1 MENTE
6 IQKPSRMLS
15 RRQFLKG
22 FLTTAGLALTGCSD
36 NRSQPATVAPPTLA
50 PRVTL
55 SPDLQPTI
63 VATPV
68 PDRPAIYLDPALPFE
83 ERVNDLVG
91 RMSLEEKVAQMGNE
105 APAIGRLGI
114 PAYNWWNEALHGV
127 ARAGIATVFPQ
138 AIGLA
143 STWNPDLIYRMAEAI
158 SDEARAKHHEAVR
171 QGVRAL
177 YTGLTFWSPNI
188 NIFRDP
194 RWGRGQETYGE
205 DPYLTAR
212 LAVKFVQGM
221 QGTDPRYLKVVATP
235 KHFAVHSG
243 PEKGRHSF
251 DARVSQRDLRMTYLP
266 AFRACIVEGQA
277 YSIMGAYN
285 RVNGEACCAS
295 PTLLQKILRDEWGFQ
310 GYVVSDCGAINDIY
324 VGHHLTSSAIEAA
337 ALAVKNGCDLECG
350 CTYGIACHYRRLETA
365 VQQGLLTEEDIDRS
379 VKRLFMAR
387 FRLGMF
393 DPPERVPYAQI
404 PFSVVDCQEH
414 RELAL
419 EVARQ
424 SLVLLKNQGD
434 LLPLSRD
441 DVKSIAVIGPNA
453 ADTLVLTGNYMG
465 TPAEPISVLAGVQAL
480 VAPGTEVI
488 YARGCDIIHDS
499 QDGFAEAIRA
509 AERAQVAVVVMGLSQ
524 QLEGEE
530 GQREGNPPGVVSRGD
545 RETLDLPPVQ
555 EQLLQ
560 AIYETGTPIILVL
573 LNGSALSIN
582 WAAEHVP
589 AILEAWYPGQAGGTA
604 VAEALF
610 GLTNPG
616 GRLPVTFYRSV
627 SDLPAFDD
635 YCMDNRTYRYF
646 TGQPLFPFGFGL
658 SYTTFAYRN
667 LQITPQTVK
676 PGDPVTVQVEVE
688 NAGPR
693 LGDEVVQLYLKDV
706 EASLPVPLLQ
716 LQGFARIR
724 LAPGERQVVTFTLTA
739 EQMSF
744 ADEEGD
750 WVLEPGEFQVWV
762 GGQQPERT
770 GTLPPNVLS
779 GRFVVQD

>member
-1 MENTE
+1 
-6 IQKPSRMLS
+6 
-15 RRQFLKG
+15 LKG
-22 FLTTAGLALTGCSD
+22 SLAVAGLMLAGCD
-36 NRSQPATVAPPTLA
+36 RTRPQPPT
-50 PRVTL
+50 VTVPPTGQTARH
-55 SPDLQPTI
+55 PD
-63 VATPV
+63 ATS
-68 PDRPAIYLDPALPFE
+68 FE
-83 ERVNDLVG
+83 GRVNDLVG
-91 RMSLEEKVAQMGNE
+91 RMSLREKISQMGNE
-105 APAIGRLGI
+105 APAIERLGI
-114 PAYNWWNEALHGV
+114 PQYNWWNEALHGV

-171 QGVRAL
+171 KGERAL

-221 QGTDPRYLKVVATP
+221 QGSDPRYLKVVATP

-266 AFRACIVEGQA
+266 AFKACIVEGQA

-295 PTLLQKILRDEWGFQ
+295 PTLLQKILRDEWGFR
-310 GYVVSDCGAINDIY
+310 GYVVSDCGAIDDIY
-324 VGHHLTSSAIEAA
+324 SGHHLVRSAIEAA

-350 CTYGIACHYRRLETA
+350 CTYGIRCHYNKLDA
-365 VQQGLLTEEDIDRS
+365 AIQQGLLTEEDIDRS

-393 DPPERVPYAQI
+393 DPPEQVPYAQI
-404 PFSVVDCQEH
+404 PFSVVDCTKH

-424 SLVLLKNQGD
+424 SLILLKNQGN

-441 DVKSIAVIGPNA
+441 DIRSIAVIGPNA
-453 ADTLVLTGNYMG
+453 AETLVLTGNYMG
-465 TPAEPISVLAGVQAL
+465 TPAEPISVLAGIKAL

-488 YARGCDIIHDS
+488 YARGCDIVDDS
-499 QDGFAEAIRA
+499 QNGFAEAIQA
-509 AERAQVAVVVMGLSQ
+509 ARKAQVAVVVMGLSQ

-545 RETLDLPPVQ
+545 RTTLDLPPVQ

-560 AIYETGTPIILVL
+560 AISATGTPVILVL
-573 LNGSALSIN
+573 MNGSALSIN
-582 WAAEHVP
+582 WAAGHIP

-627 SDLPAFDD
+627 ADLPAFDD
-635 YCMDNRTYRYF
+635 YNMENRTYRYF
-646 TGQPLFPFGFGL
+646 RGEPLFPFGFGL
-658 SYTTFAYRN
+658 SYTTFVYRH
-667 LQITPQTVK
+667 LQIAPQTVK
-676 PGDPVTVQVEVE
+676 RGDPVEVQVEVE

-693 LGDEVVQLYLKDV
+693 PGDEVVQLYLKDV

-724 LAPGERQVVTFTLTA
+724 LAPGEKQVVRFTLTA

-744 ADEEGD
+744 ADEDGE

-762 GGQQPERT
+762 GGQQPPKT
-770 GTLPPNVLS
+770 GALPPNVLA
-779 GRFVVQD
+779 GQFIVR